1 MNKIAR
7 RASIWLTGLL
17 LLVALAAG
25 SLLLSPVQSFLGR
38 KAAELLSQH
47 IPQQASIGRIDI
59 RPSGRIFLSDIR
71 VLDHRGDT
79 LMAIDSVRARIK
91 RSSLWTGRLAFR
103 QADLYGPKVRVIKY
117 PGEDR
122 SSLALFLDHLKGEKK
137 KPFYLDIARA
147 RLFSGEF
154 SFRDDEKAQY
164 EAVQNLSLGVSGLS
178 IAPGDYRATLDSL
191 QAQGRDGSRIRH
203 LSGEFRFAPRGIIA
217 DGVKLLTEYSD
228 LSFSASAYLPEKDS
242 TGQTFGQR
250 LRRGEFSLSVDPS
263 HIDPRDVRPF
273 YPRAEGIPPIELS
286 AHIVAQKGLLDV
298 KNLDLSVGDLLS
310 TDLSGQ
316 IDAPTSLREGSGSI
330 VLKNL
335 RILPREALAVA
346 KRAAGEKLSGKA
358 LDKLSS
364 VAYLSGSGLLTLE
377 KGNVTSVVS
386 LTTRQHGRIFLRGQ
400 STDLWNRRNARYT
413 VRAVLENVN
422 AGLLT
427 GAESLGKTTLFADI
441 RGRGFQPDNATV
453 ELRSSIP
460 LLEFRQYPYS
470 GISLQADLKG
480 GVLAVETTIND
491 PNLAAKIS
499 SRVERGAEKG
509 SLHTSLDMYLDKSDL
524 HALGLVQ
531 DSIVNLRG
539 TIQAELT
546 GSGPDDVLGTVD
558 FSEMSYNNGNNY
570 YYIDRIRI
578 ASEQIDSLSRR
589 LSIESENLFNG
600 YIQGNYLLTQVP
612 AAVTNGLL
620 SGFKAYRKK
629 EVTPGQQYDFQFH
642 ITASNVKIVNTP
654 LIFDGRTHFGGRVD
668 TSGDDFSLEI
678 LADRI
683 NYRDILVDTLQV
695 RLNTALANVLTLQA
709 DKFINPVYSIEGLDF
724 SALRYADSLA
734 IRSDFHKWNSADS
747 ISFHLN
753 AYQKDDTQGNIIV
766 GFLPSRIDLEHL
778 GWRFG
783 SQGIPG
789 RDRVVWNVNSGE
801 VRIDSLEMT
810 SGEAMIGAGGF
821 YTPRDSMDLRLEVRS
836 LDLSRTVFLRNNVP
850 LEGNLNGL
858 LHLSR
863 ADAQAT
869 VIPEASL
876 RIDSLAIGTSRIG
889 NFDLSV
895 VADLGKGYV
904 STSAHLIHGS
914 REALALSGG
923 LRIEE
928 RSLIP
933 EIDISLDSLPV
944 DAVHYLLPTVFNRS
958 SGYASAL
965 LEMRGRL
972 RQPDINGSIRL
983 DGTRLG
989 INFTNVEYS
998 VPDGTMVPVRN
1009 SFFYFEKIP
1018 VRDVAYGTQGTL
1030 QGRIYHDRFKPWYLD
1045 LRADADRMLVLNTTG
1060 ENEEKFYGRVFAS
1073 GYLQLQGPT
1082 QALKYNIAGRTERN
1096 TTFAID
1102 IGSTS
1107 DFKESQMITFVPPR
1121 SSHVDSLLLN
1131 LKKKI
1136 VKKTASSSSEMNIA
1150 IQATPQATLT
1160 LYLDKATG
1168 HMIQATG
1175 QGNLAMHLSP
1185 KGAFTLNGT
1194 YEATGGTY
1202 NFVYTIIKRPFNLLS
1217 GGKITFDGDPANP
1230 SLDLSASYKTTVKPA
1245 VFLSSVAENAREE
1258 VLTTIHL
1265 TGDLNNPV
1273 YNFDIQM
1280 PRATENVQEEL
1291 AYRLS
1296 DQEQLNQ
1303 QFISLMVLNSF
1314 TASGENENQN
1324 LVATGVSGL
1333 TANMLSSQFSNI
1345 LQRFVRGVDINVNLN
1360 TATNR
1365 YVGTTESTDVEIG
1378 VSTKFFG
1385 DRMTVNGIVGVPTG
1399 TTQSDLVGDVEIE
1412 YNITPDGRLRA
1423 VFVNRHQN
1431 DYLNNQQGYLQS
1443 IGVSYR
1449 QEFNTFRELGALI
1462 KQSFSGKRSEQR
1474 RKARAERKAERTGER
1489 QPLPTP
1495 ELLPAPAADTLDTV
1509 PETPAA
1515 DSATAKI
1522 SFR

>member
-1 MNKIAR
+1 
-7 RASIWLTGLL
+7 
-17 LLVALAAG
+17 
-25 SLLLSPVQSFLGR
+25 
-38 KAAELLSQH
+38 
-47 IPQQASIGRIDI
+47 
-59 RPSGRIFLSDIR
+59 
-71 VLDHRGDT
+71 
-79 LMAIDSVRARIK
+79 
-91 RSSLWTGRLAFR
+91 
-103 QADLYGPKVRVIKY
+103 
-117 PGEDR
+117 
-122 SSLALFLDHLKGEKK
+122 
-137 KPFYLDIARA
+137 
-147 RLFSGEF
+147 
-154 SFRDDEKAQY
+154 
-164 EAVQNLSLGVSGLS
+164 
-178 IAPGDYRATLDSL
+178 
-191 QAQGRDGSRIRH
+191 
-203 LSGEFRFAPRGIIA
+203 
-217 DGVKLLTEYSD
+217 
-228 LSFSASAYLPEKDS
+228 
-242 TGQTFGQR
+242 
-250 LRRGEFSLSVDPS
+250 
-263 HIDPRDVRPF
+263 
-273 YPRAEGIPPIELS
+273 
-286 AHIVAQKGLLDV
+286 
-298 KNLDLSVGDLLS
+298 
-310 TDLSGQ
+310 
-316 IDAPTSLREGSGSI
+316 
-330 VLKNL
+330 
-335 RILPREALAVA
+335 
-346 KRAAGEKLSGKA
+346 
-358 LDKLSS
+358 
-364 VAYLSGSGLLTLE
+364 
-377 KGNVTSVVS
+377 
-386 LTTRQHGRIFLRGQ
+386 
-400 STDLWNRRNARYT
+400 
-413 VRAVLENVN
+413 
-422 AGLLT
+422 
-427 GAESLGKTTLFADI
+427 
-441 RGRGFQPDNATV
+441 
-453 ELRSSIP
+453 
-460 LLEFRQYPYS
+460 
-470 GISLQADLKG
+470 
-480 GVLAVETTIND
+480 
-491 PNLAAKIS
+491 
-499 SRVERGAEKG
+499 
-509 SLHTSLDMYLDKSDL
+509 
-524 HALGLVQ
+524 
-531 DSIVNLRG
+531 
-539 TIQAELT
+539 
-546 GSGPDDVLGTVD
+546 
-558 FSEMSYNNGNNY
+558 
-570 YYIDRIRI
+570 
-578 ASEQIDSLSRR
+578 
-589 LSIESENLFNG
+589 
-600 YIQGNYLLTQVP
+600 
-612 AAVTNGLL
+612 
-620 SGFKAYRKK
+620 
-629 EVTPGQQYDFQFH
+629 
-642 ITASNVKIVNTP
+642 
-654 LIFDGRTHFGGRVD
+654 
-668 TSGDDFSLEI
+668 
-678 LADRI
+678 
-683 NYRDILVDTLQV
+683 
-695 RLNTALANVLTLQA
+695 
-709 DKFINPVYSIEGLDF
+709 
-724 SALRYADSLA
+724 
-734 IRSDFHKWNSADS
+734 
-747 ISFHLN
+747 
-753 AYQKDDTQGNIIV
+753 
-766 GFLPSRIDLEHL
+766 
-778 GWRFG
+778 
-783 SQGIPG
+783 
-789 RDRVVWNVNSGE
+789 
-801 VRIDSLEMT
+801 
-810 SGEAMIGAGGF
+810 
-821 YTPRDSMDLRLEVRS
+821 
-836 LDLSRTVFLRNNVP
+836 
-850 LEGNLNGL
+850 
-858 LHLSR
+858 
-863 ADAQAT
+863 
-869 VIPEASL
+869 
-876 RIDSLAIGTSRIG
+876 
-889 NFDLSV
+889 
-895 VADLGKGYV
+895 
-904 STSAHLIHGS
+904 
-914 REALALSGG
+914 
-923 LRIEE
+923 
-928 RSLIP
+928 
-933 EIDISLDSLPV
+933 
-944 DAVHYLLPTVFNRS
+944 
-958 SGYASAL
+958 
-965 LEMRGRL
+965 MRGRL

-1136 VKKTASSSSEMNIA
+1136 VKTTASSSSEMNIA

-1185 KGAFTLNGT
+1185 KGALTLNGT

-1202 NFVYTIIKRPFNLLS
+1202 NYVYTIIKRPFNLLS

-1385 DRMTVNGIVGVPTG
+1385 DRMTVNSIVGVPTG

-1423 VFVNRHQN
+1423 VFVNRRQN

-1509 PETPAA
+1509 PETSAA